1 MAGET
6 DQVRWRGVQPVAG
19 ISGLWPAIGAQRV
32 NATDAQSG
40 VGTTIVYTVPA
51 NKLLFITSMFM
62 VSRNAI
68 VQQCGMH
75 AFIRNVADAE
85 VARLCSNY
93 FETAGQQT
101 SPMQYFP
108 AQEAA
113 AGFDVCVSGDKNNS
127 AVRLIIGG
135 WLEDV

>member
-1 MAGET
+1 MGGEH
-6 DQVRWRGVQPVAG
+6 DQQRWRGIQPVHG
-19 ISGLWPAIGAQRV
+19 IRGLWPAIDSERV
-32 NATDAQSG
+32 NATAAQSG
-40 VGTTIVYTVPA
+40 AGTTIVYTVPA
-51 NKLLFITSMFM
+51 NKILFIASMFM

-113 AGFDVCVSGDKNNS
+113 AGFDVCVLGDKASS
-127 AVRLIIGG
+127 AVRLIFGG
-135 WLEDV
+135 WLEDA